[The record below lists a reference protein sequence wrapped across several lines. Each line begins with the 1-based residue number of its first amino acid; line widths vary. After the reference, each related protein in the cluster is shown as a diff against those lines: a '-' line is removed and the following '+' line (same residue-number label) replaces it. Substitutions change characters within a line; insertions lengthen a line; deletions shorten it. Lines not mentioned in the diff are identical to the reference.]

1 MVSTRIIHGRR
12 ALQDLLRQVRVDAG
26 LSQRAVAARLHQA
39 QSYVSKYETGERRLD
54 LAQLDEVCE
63 AIGIPL
69 EDLVRRYKDL
79 VARDED
85 A

>member
-26 LSQRAVAARLHQA
+26 LSQRAVAARLRQA

-54 LAQLDEVCE
+54 LAQLDEVCD
-63 AIGIPL
+63 ALDIPL
-69 EDLVRRYKDL
+69 EDLVRRYKGL
-79 VARDED
+79 VARHED
-85 A
+85 I